1 MTHQVKD
8 YTHNGNVAKSQIHL
22 LIVDDQKFVCEFLQA
37 AFETEPDFHISGVAA
52 NAKTALSLIASLEPD
67 IALIDVEMP
76 DMDGLTMTQIIRDR
90 HAHTKVLVL
99 SSHEDVSYIQQAL
112 EAGANG
118 YLLKGTPHEE
128 LVHALRFI
136 HRGYLQLGPGLFEK
150 LGLNLSGVNPVF
162 SPESIKSSIFAPS
175 TIHPP
180 IPESPLTIA
189 EDDWSAST
197 QDAVNTFPKVWARSV
212 IYLFLG
218 FVALILPWSVL
229 MKIDEIGVAPG
240 RLEPKGQSIRLDAP
254 VQAKVVSVDVVPGQ
268 QVRQGQ
274 QLMTLQADTVNSDLQ
289 QEELKL
295 VAQQSKRIE
304 LTGIKTQIQMSLSA
318 ERSQFESQGT
328 SQMAEIDKVRYRQS
342 GLQRSI
348 TLVETLLSQDRNT
361 IRKLRALQ
369 AEGAIPQT
377 QVEQA
382 ERTMIQNQQQLQQ
395 FHSDLEQ
402 AKGELQ
408 KQQSEYQRI
417 RKAAEL
423 AAIEKNKQ
431 IKEIQSQI
439 VEIQANIAQG
449 QQRIQSLQTQKQQH
463 FLYASTSGIID
474 QLAVQHPGAVVQ
486 PGQLLAQLAPTGA
499 KLVLRSQIQT
509 RDSGFLKVGLPV
521 KLKFDAYP
529 FQDYG
534 IATGKLSWIAPMSEV
549 ISTASSPEAKTQSTS
564 QSLATKSFAIEV
576 TLDKSV
582 LHSGNQVIALKAGQ
596 TATAEVIIR
605 QRRLIDLLL
614 EPFQKLARNNSPL

>member
-1 MTHQVKD
+1 MTYQVKD
-8 YTHNGNVAKSQIHL
+8 YTHNSNIAKSQIHL

-37 AFETEPDFHISGVAA
+37 SFETEPDFHISGVASD
-52 NAKTALSLIASLEPD
+52 AKTALSLIASLKPD

-76 DMDGLTMTQIIRDR
+76 DMDGLTMTQVVRNR

-150 LGLNLSGVNPVF
+150 LGLNLSSANAAFPA
-162 SPESIKSSIFAPS
+162 ESINSPTFSSSA
-175 TIHPP
+175 IHSP

-197 QDAVNTFPKVWARSV
+197 QDVVNTFPKVWARSV

-218 FVALILPWSVL
+218 FIALILPWSVL

-268 QVRQGQ
+268 QVHQGQ
-274 QLMTLQADTVNSDLQ
+274 PLMTLQADTVNADLQ
-289 QEELKL
+289 QEELK
-295 VAQQSKRIE
+295 VTAQQSKRIE

-348 TLVETLLSQDRNT
+348 TLVETLLGQDRNT

-402 AKGELQ
+402 ANGELQ

-417 RKAAEL
+417 HRAAEL

-439 VEIQANIAQG
+439 AEIQANIAQG

-486 PGQLLAQLAPTGA
+486 PGQLLAQLAPAGA

-549 ISTASSPEAKTQSTS
+549 TAAESSSSQEAKTQS
-564 QSLATKSFAIEV
+564 LAAKSFEIEV
-576 TLDKSV
+576 TLDKPV
-582 LHSGNQVIALKAGQ
+582 LQSGNQVIALKAGQ